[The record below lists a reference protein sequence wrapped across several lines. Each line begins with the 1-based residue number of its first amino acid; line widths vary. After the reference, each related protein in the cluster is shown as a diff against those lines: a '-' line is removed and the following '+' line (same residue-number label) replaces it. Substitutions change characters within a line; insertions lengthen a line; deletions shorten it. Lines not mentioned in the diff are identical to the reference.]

1 VSKPLTAAQLRAL
14 EPRYTVGG
22 LFESGKLGAAE
33 EAALEEIKQIRDSFT
48 RYVNPSRGWMTPRY
62 SDSRPAMPRQMGNGP
77 AWRRYKEWRLRWST
91 RLVPPNPGRPWG
103 MTVADMVVAMAVEPV
118 HFADFAAL
126 TGKSAISMVDLF
138 IRSVQDYGAP
148 PRREAN
154 MGKLWRKSGDAYQQA
169 RLRPSRRLRRRLQQQ
184 KRREASKFDTHATLK
199 E

>member
-77 AWRRYKEWRLRWST
+77 AWRRYKEWRLRWSV

-154 MGKLWRKSGDAYQQA
+154 MGKLWNKSGDAYQSAQIDPKA
-169 RLRPSRRLRRRLQQQ
+169 WRRKRLGRDRQRKLRE
-184 KRREASKFDTHATLK
+184 KRGAQRA
-199 E
+199 